1 MSLSGSRTVGE
12 KKTLAFLC
20 LLIFGVMLV
29 AAFWPFLLH
38 PKNRVTWLG
47 NEDGLRFG
55 GAGIVL
61 SSKKLELPDSGT
73 SAGVS
78 LEIWLEPSQ
87 EKYSTALLAVSSSAN
102 PEIGRASCRERGK
115 NLVI

>member
-1 MSLSGSRTVGE
+1 MSLSGFRTVGE

-20 LLIFGVMLV
+20 LLIFGVLLV

-61 SSKKLELPDSGT
+61 SSKKLELPHSGT
-73 SAGVS
+73 SAGVR
-78 LEIWLEPSQ
+78 LQIWLEPSQ
-87 EKYSTALLAVSSSAN
+87 EHYSTSRLAISSSAN
-102 PEIGRASCRERGK
+102 Q
-115 NLVI
+115 LQ